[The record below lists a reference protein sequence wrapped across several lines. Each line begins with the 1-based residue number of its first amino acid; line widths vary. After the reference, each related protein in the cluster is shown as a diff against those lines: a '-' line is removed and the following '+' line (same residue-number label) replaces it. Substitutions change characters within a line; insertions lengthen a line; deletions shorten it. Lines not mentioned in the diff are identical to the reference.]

1 MKSVKKI
8 FIPVLVLLFLGV
20 GFCIGTLTAG
30 INHWFQSLVNMEI
43 SNYSGQTIST
53 LKLSVKTAAVQHE
66 IFFQPLENNKTIETQ
81 FFIQGEG
88 GYQLE
93 VTLEN
98 GQTVTGG
105 RGYIEPGYKVKE
117 MIRSNEISSKVSY

>member
-1 MKSVKKI
+1 MRLRTLFYTIILLTALLISF
-8 FIPVLVLLFLGV
+8 FIGA
-20 GFCIGTLTAG
+20 LTAG
-30 INHWFQSLVNMEI
+30 LNNWFQPLVSMQI
-43 SNYSGQTIST
+43 SNDSGQTIST

-93 VTLEN
+93 ATLAN
-98 GQTVTGG
+98 GQTLSGDN
-105 RGYIEPGYKVKE
+105 GYIESGYTVKE
-117 MIRSNEISSKVSY
+117 VIRSNEISSKLSY

>member
-1 MKSVKKI
+1 MRLRTLLYTIILLTASLI
-8 FIPVLVLLFLGV
+8 SFFIGA
-20 GFCIGTLTAG
+20 LTAG
-30 INHWFQSLVNMEI
+30 INHWFQALVNMEI

-105 RGYIEPGYKVKE
+105 SGYIEPGYTIKE
-117 MIRSNEISSKVSY
+117 MVRSNEISSKVSY

>member
-1 MKSVKKI
+1 VKSVKKI

-53 LKLSVKTAAVQHE
+53 LKLFVK
-66 IFFQPLENNKTIETQ
+66 QPLFSMKS
-81 FFIQGEG
+81 FFSHLKITKQ
-88 GYQLE
+88 
-93 VTLEN
+93 
-98 GQTVTGG
+98 
-105 RGYIEPGYKVKE
+105 
-117 MIRSNEISSKVSY
+117 